1 MNCERCGDELGL
13 STGAQLCIPCV
24 NHPQVSIC
32 QCCGGWGE
40 TASGALPDGWTDTQ
54 GAVCIECAGNAPP
67 ELSTNDRSWH
77 TKAWAGKVAGRK
89 KKVVKQ
95 EPAAI
100 PHDPRCTC
108 ATCAAA
114 GVAEQELADFPITV
128 EGDPDYEFIKAEVVK
143 NLKRERTITAE
154 LNIADPCGRCG
165 RQIQNGERYTK
176 ENGVPTHR
184 HCPAKTLAQALQ
196 EALRITQGAA

>member
-1 MNCERCGDELGL
+1 V
-13 STGAQLCIPCV
+13 T
-24 NHPQVSIC
+24 
-32 QCCGGWGE
+32 
-40 TASGALPDGWTDTQ
+40 
-54 GAVCIECAGNAPP
+54 
-67 ELSTNDRSWH
+67 
-77 TKAWAGKVAGRK
+77 GRK

-165 RQIQNGERYTK
+165 RQIQN
-176 ENGVPTHR
+176 R

>member
-13 STGAQLCIPCV
+13 STGGQLCIPCV

-67 ELSTNDRSWH
+67 DLSTDRRPWH
-77 TKAWAGKVAGRK
+77 TEAWAGKVTGRK
-89 KKVVKQ
+89 KKVVEE
-95 EPAAI
+95 EPS
-100 PHDPRCTC
+100 
-108 ATCAAA
+108 
-114 GVAEQELADFPITV
+114 ADFPITV
-128 EGDPDYEFIKAEVVK
+128 EGDPDYEAVKAEVVK
-143 NLKRERTITAE
+143 NLKRVRTITAE
-154 LNIADPCGRCG
+154 LNLAEPCGRCG
-165 RQIQNGERYTK
+165 RQIQNGERYTQ